1 MATKLPRALLF
12 LLLASIAFW
21 PAQATAH
28 AIVVGSSPAPRQTVA
43 KGELRIELRFNSR
56 IDRARSRLVLLRPDG
71 SPEALGLKETGVG
84 ESLEAEA
91 KGLEKGSY
99 RLLWQA
105 LSVDGHVTHGEIP
118 FEVDR

>member
-1 MATKLPRALLF
+1 MASRLPHALL
-12 LLLASIAFW
+12 LSALASTALW
-21 PAQATAH
+21 PAEARAH
-28 AIVVGSSPAPRQTVA
+28 AIVVASSPAPRETVT
-43 KGELRIELRFNSR
+43 KGDISIAVRFNSR

-71 SPEALGLKETGVG
+71 LQEGLALSQSGG
-84 ESLEAEA
+84 ESLEAEV
-91 KGLEKGSY
+91 KGLQKGSY